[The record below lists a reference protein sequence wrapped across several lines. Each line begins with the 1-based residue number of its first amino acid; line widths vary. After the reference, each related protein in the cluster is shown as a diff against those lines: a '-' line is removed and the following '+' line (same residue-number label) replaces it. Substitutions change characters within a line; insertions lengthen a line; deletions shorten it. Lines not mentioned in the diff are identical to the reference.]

1 MSDQA
6 RMDLRLKSKAIP
18 LVVDHEP
25 VTVLYEDPHLVAV
38 AKPAY
43 VKIHPSHRFLGGT
56 LVNRLIG
63 YLGTEPY
70 VLHRLDMHTT
80 GVVLFGKA
88 KAVVA
93 PMSAAFQNRTIDKE
107 YLALV
112 DGDAAAV
119 AAGVADLRGAPPP
132 GGGGAGRPRRKGGGA
147 DQAAAAAAA
156 DAAATADAAAAAAA
170 AVAAA
175 PPDAT
180 HFSVDAPICRDPD
193 VRIAR
198 RVDVGDPDG
207 KPALTHFR
215 VLAVNAARTVSL
227 VHCTP
232 VSGRTHQ
239 LRVHLRS
246 VGLPIV
252 GDDLY
257 GRERALYASMEELH
271 AASAVPARAKVIDGV
286 AARAGLKL
294 HAWRLHV
301 PATVVAGRAGGEP
314 VVITANPP
322 AELVACADFYG
333 VDLPPR
339 EEGGG

>member
-1 MSDQA
+1 
-6 RMDLRLKSKAIP
+6 
-18 LVVDHEP
+18 
-25 VTVLYEDPHLVAV
+25 
-38 AKPAY
+38 
-43 VKIHPSHRFLGGT
+43 
-56 LVNRLIG
+56 
-63 YLGTEPY
+63 
-70 VLHRLDMHTT
+70 
-80 GVVLFGKA
+80 
-88 KAVVA
+88 
-93 PMSAAFQNRTIDKE
+93 
-107 YLALV
+107 
-112 DGDAAAV
+112 
-119 AAGVADLRGAPPP
+119 
-132 GGGGAGRPRRKGGGA
+132 
-147 DQAAAAAAA
+147 
-156 DAAATADAAAAAAA
+156 
-170 AVAAA
+170 
-175 PPDAT
+175 
-180 HFSVDAPICRDPD
+180 
-193 VRIAR
+193 
-198 RVDVGDPDG
+198 VDVGDPDG

-257 GRERALYASMEELH
+257 GRERALYGSMEELH

-301 PATVVAGRAGGEP
+301 PATVVAGGAGGEP

-339 EEGGG
+339 AEGGG